1 LFGGGTSS
9 EFYLILAPL
18 LYWLEYSIDRE
29 DRLMLFQQTYQTIKD
44 VIAGLSPGQCKID
57 MITVMLP
64 SLKRTCEYLRE
75 NSPNL
80 SMLKFLDIVLTDFS
94 GVFLKTSKA

>member
-1 LFGGGTSS
+1 MVS
-9 EFYLILAPL
+9 
-18 LYWLEYSIDRE
+18 
-29 DRLMLFQQTYQTIKD
+29 
-44 VIAGLSPGQCKID
+44 
-57 MITVMLP
+57 VMLP

-94 GVFLKTSKA
+94 RVFLKTSKA